1 MGYTDILTLKL
12 PTDLQFKERVGNEIL
27 LQVNSRKVIEE
38 KRKKEKV
45 TFGENTVRTYDDT
58 GINKNDV
65 EDTNT
70 DVDGSKLNS
79 MDGVVRMGTY
89 DEEKANEHGNKS
101 TSDFT

>member
-1 MGYTDILTLKL
+1 MI
-12 PTDLQFKERVGNEIL
+12 KEKKG
-27 LQVNSRKVIEE
+27 
-38 KRKKEKV
+38 KEKV
-45 TFGENTVRTYDDT
+45 TFGKNTVRTYDDT

-101 TSDFT
+101 TSDCT

>member
-1 MGYTDILTLKL
+1 MKIHIET
-12 PTDLQFKERVGNEIL
+12 VGSKRL
-27 LQVNSRKVIEE
+27 FQVNSRKVNKE
-38 KRKKEKV
+38 KKEKEKV

-101 TSDFT
+101 TSDCT